1 MKYLLSIWTLI
12 LLALSC
18 ANGQMTT
25 PASPNTGSPGT
36 PLLPSHAATAAAA
49 PTAGVQVTGK
59 PVVRV
64 NGAVLT
70 DRDLVREMFALFPY
84 AKLHNGFPKAQE
96 PEIRR
101 GALQMIIFEELVYQ
115 EAARRKMTVAP
126 ERVSREERKFEQQ
139 FGSQAEFTQYLE
151 TEMSGSKAKL
161 RQQIKRSLLIEAML
175 KAEVEAKSA
184 VTVSEA
190 RLYYYKNPKAFEH
203 GEVFAI
209 QTISILPPSNA
220 NQETLKEARKRAED
234 ALRQAKETK
243 SYEEFGLLAEKLS
256 DDDFHVNM
264 GDHKAVDRDKLP
276 PEVVKAALA
285 MQPGQVSELLQLGN
299 AYTFFR
305 LNAHTSP
312 GKTTF
317 EEVEKNLAG
326 NLQKEKYEKLRVAL
340 GKRLRQN
347 AKIETL

>member
-1 MKYLLSIWTLI
+1 
-12 LLALSC
+12 
-18 ANGQMTT
+18 
-25 PASPNTGSPGT
+25 
-36 PLLPSHAATAAAA
+36 
-49 PTAGVQVTGK
+49 
-59 PVVRV
+59 
-64 NGAVLT
+64 
-70 DRDLVREMFALFPY
+70 
-84 AKLHNGFPKAQE
+84 
-96 PEIRR
+96 
-101 GALQMIIFEELVYQ
+101 
-115 EAARRKMTVAP
+115 MTVAP

-139 FGSQAEFTQYLE
+139 FGSQAEFAQYLE

-190 RLYYYKNPKAFEH
+190 RLYYNKNPKVFEH

-305 LNAHTSP
+305 LNAHKSP

-317 EEVEKNLAG
+317 EEVKKGLAG

>member
-1 MKYLLSIWTLI
+1 MKYSLSICAVI

-18 ANGQMTT
+18 ANGQML
-25 PASPNTGSPGT
+25 SD
-36 PLLPSHAATAAAA
+36 HAPTAMSKEAAAA
-49 PTAGVQVTGK
+49 TPAAGVQVTGK

-101 GALQMIIFEELVYQ
+101 GALEMIIFEELVYQ
-115 EAARRKMTVAP
+115 EAVRRKLTVDP
-126 ERVSREERKFEQQ
+126 ERVNKEERKFEQQ
-139 FGSQAEFTQYLE
+139 FARQAEFTQYLQA
-151 TEMSGSKAKL
+151 EMSGSKAKL
-161 RQQIKRSLLIEAML
+161 RQQIKRSLLIEAIL

-184 VTVSEA
+184 VPVSEA
-190 RLYYYKNPKAFEH
+190 RLYYNKNPKAFEH

-209 QTISILPPSNA
+209 QTISILPPANA

-234 ALRQAKETK
+234 ALRQAKATK
-243 SYEEFGLLAEKLS
+243 SYQEFGLLAEKLS
-256 DDDFHVNM
+256 DDDFRVNM
-264 GDHKAVDRDKLP
+264 GDHKAVDRNKLP

-305 LNAHTSP
+305 LNAHANP
-312 GKTTF
+312 GKATF
-317 EEVEKNLAG
+317 EEVKKDLAA
-326 NLQKEKYEKLRVAL
+326 NLQREKFEKLRVAL
-340 GKRLRQN
+340 GKRLRQD
-347 AKIETL
+347 AKIEKL